1 MNLPDDFRLIMFL
14 ENLSNSIT
22 SSYVKRAISITI
34 VLLLVL
40 PCAFVRGQEPSANR
54 ASDVYAAIELSAE
67 GAKVA
72 ALQFAKSNE
81 EEPGLRLIYS
91 DMIKFSL
98 GRSIDGEFAP
108 KAAAE
113 GASAVQKLLLRLRQE
128 FDVPDE
134 HIYLL
139 GSSELGADHPQ
150 DLVGVINKVTGK
162 TLTFLDPATEVQLS
176 IVGTIPQRERAG
188 SSWIDNRNTSV
199 LIDLGSYSIS
209 GGYQLLKYSPS
220 PQYDFTTMTIPHG
233 ALSLSNQLTRTGGL
247 SGGWMSLLQET
258 RALCA
263 GVFRDAL
270 RRERDG
276 KPGLFNRK
284 RVYLTGST
292 AWALATLLYP
302 DKRENY
308 IQLKPDDIDMFSEK
322 VASSPWNLLNPS
334 LSYVRDRVLR
344 REAESELKL
353 VRNTFTPQQLATAA
367 ELLKTMAEELNWR
380 EKKVYFAR
388 MGNYGCLLSYLRVQ
402 AGK

>member
-1 MNLPDDFRLIMFL
+1 MSL
-14 ENLSNSIT
+14 EYLLNFI
-22 SSYVKRAISITI
+22 SSSVVMRAIGI
-34 VLLLVL
+34 VILL
-40 PCAFVRGQEPSANR
+40 FVNLQAVAKGQEPPSSR
-54 ASDVYAAIELSAE
+54 SSEIYAAIELSAE

-72 ALQFAKSNE
+72 ALQFSKNE
-81 EEPGLRLIYS
+81 EEPSLKLIYS
-91 DMIKFSL
+91 DMMKFSL
-98 GRSIDGEFAP
+98 GRSINGEFAP
-108 KAAAE
+108 NAAFE

-128 FDVPDE
+128 FKVPDRN
-134 HIYLL
+134 IYLL

-150 DLVGVINKVTGK
+150 DLLSTVNKITGK
-162 TLTFLDPATEVQLS
+162 NLLFLDPVLEVQLS

-233 ALSLSNQLTRTGGL
+233 ALTVSNQLTRSGGI
-247 SGGWMSLLQET
+247 SGGWLTLVQEAK
-258 RALCA
+258 ALCA

-270 RRERDG
+270 RKERDG

-302 DKRENY
+302 DKRDNY
-308 IQLKPDDIDMFSEK
+308 ISINPEDIEMFSEK
-322 VASSPWNLLNPS
+322 VARSPWNMLNPS
-334 LSYVRDRVLR
+334 LSYMRDRELR
-344 REAESELKL
+344 REAESEVKS
-353 VRNTFTPQQLATAA
+353 VRDTFTPQQLVAAA
-367 ELLKTMAEELNWR
+367 ELLKIMSDELNWR

-388 MGNYGCLLSYLRVQ
+388 MGNFGGLVSYLRLQ